1 MPKRAILYTDGASFG
16 NPGPA
21 GIGVVLTDE
30 SGNVLERLSEPI
42 GYATNNEAEYR
53 ALIRGLERAVALG
66 VEELTWYA
74 DSELVVRQWTGQYR
88 VKQPHLAQ
96 LLAQARALAQ
106 KIPRFVARHTLRGGN
121 TEADALAKQG
131 ARMAEKQ
138 QTPNASSQNP
148 QASARTSAT
157 PTPHQA
163 VERYL
168 HQIRT
173 VAQSPHTT
181 NELSYHGA
189 LQTLLQALLPQLQI
203 VHEPTR
209 TVAGRPDF
217 VLLQNGMPVGYV
229 EAEAYGADLDNL
241 PPHARAQNE
250 AFQQHLENF
259 LLTSF
264 LEFRLYRAGQE
275 VMRARLPQP
284 PPQGKISLPAQ
295 NTQELIDLLRA
306 FGSHLPAPVA
316 DARTLAQHLAQRA
329 RLLKTIVEQSLHAQL
344 KQPPDAPLELRNL
357 YRALQSAL
365 LPDLAPSEFADL
377 YAQTIAYGLFA
388 ARCYAPQA
396 RFTRHDAARVIPDT
410 IPFLKRLLGTLT
422 MHELEPELAWL
433 MDDLASL
440 LARADI
446 HAILQDFG
454 RREGREDP
462 VVHFYEDFL
471 TAYDPN
477 QREVRGVYYTPEPV
491 VQFIVRAVDA
501 VLRHEFGFTQGLMEP
516 NALILDPACG
526 TGSFLYE
533 IVHQVHAQVVRSL
546 GAGQWADYA
555 REQLAP
561 RLFGFEL
568 LMAPYTIA
576 HLKLTLELHHLGAP
590 PTERLR
596 IYLTNA
602 LDPAVKPA
610 ELLLGEFITREASE
624 AAEVKRDKP
633 ILVVLG
639 NPPYSGHSAN
649 RSVIEIREK
658 VNGRTRTRKQLTW
671 IGKLVE
677 EYKQVN
683 GQPLEEKNPKW
694 LQDDYVKFLRF
705 AEWRI
710 QQTGQGVVAFITNHA
725 YLDNPTF
732 RGMRAHLLK
741 NFQKLYIVNLHGN
754 ARRKERA
761 PDGNPDENV
770 FDIQQ
775 GVAILIAIRHPEAEP
790 TDAPVR
796 YYDVWGSREAKYQFL
811 REATLD
817 AIPWTPL
824 TPRAPMYLFVPQDT
838 AREEEYLQGWRIPDI
853 FPVHSVGIVT
863 ARDSLTIHRTPDAVW
878 KTVCELVKQDAKTA
892 RQMFRLG
899 ERTSDERIES
909 LLKDLRDAGVPNESA
924 KHYIVP
930 ILYRPFDIRYTFYT
944 GVANG
949 FHERPRPEVMR
960 HLLTGKN
967 QALITTRGQAQQ
979 EPYWSK
985 VFVTSIPN
993 EGHFATDIAYTFPLY
1008 LHETQQGGQSS
1019 LLPDAVRRVNLRK
1032 EFMEALSRVL
1042 GRSPAPEAVLGYLYA
1057 VLHSPAYRTRYAE
1070 FLKRDFP
1077 RVPLPPDA
1085 TTFDALAQHGMA
1097 LINLHLL
1104 RDPRLQEPLCKYPV
1118 EGDHRVERVEYDATP
1133 QRVWIN
1139 ASQYFEPVPPK
1150 VWAFRVGGYQVCEK
1164 WLQERKGTPLSLDE
1178 RLTYQKMVT
1187 AIAHTLTA
1195 QQQIDTLVRQAWGW

>member
-1 MPKRAILYTDGASFG
+1 MLSGMPKRAILYTDGASFG

-42 GYATNNEAEYR
+42 GDATNNEAEYR
-53 ALIRGLERAVALG
+53 ALIRGLERAIALG

-88 VKQPHLAQ
+88 VNQPHLAQ
-96 LLAQARALAQ
+96 LLAQARALAKQ
-106 KIPRFVARHTLRGGN
+106 IPRLIARHTRRGGN

-131 ARMAEKQ
+131 ARLAQ
-138 QTPNASSQNP
+138 QQRVSHKAPSRTAP
-148 QASARTSAT
+148 Q
-157 PTPHQA
+157 QA

-168 HQIRT
+168 HQLHAI
-173 VAQSPHTT
+173 AQSPHTT
-181 NELSYHGA
+181 GELSYHGA
-189 LQTLLQALLPQLQI
+189 LEALLQATLPALQI

-217 VLLQNGMPVGYV
+217 VLLRHNTPVGYV

-241 PPHARAQNE
+241 PPNARTQNE
-250 AFQQHLENF
+250 AFKRHLDNF
-259 LLTSF
+259 LLTNF

-275 VMRARLPQP
+275 VRRARLPQP
-284 PPQGKISLPAQ
+284 SAQGKITAPEQSVR
-295 NTQELIDLLRA
+295 ELIDLLVA
-306 FGSHLPAPVA
+306 FGDYAPEAVG
-316 DARTLAQHLAQRA
+316 DAKTLARHLAQRA
-329 RLLKTIVEQSLHAQL
+329 RLLKAIVEQSLHTQL

-365 LPDLAPSEFADL
+365 LHDLTPSDFADL

-422 MHELEPELAWL
+422 MHELEPELVWL

-440 LARADI
+440 LERADMPT
-446 HAILQDFG
+446 ILQDFG
-454 RREGREDP
+454 AREGREDP

-471 TAYDPN
+471 AAYDPT

-501 VLRHEFGFTQGLMEP
+501 VLRHEFGMAQGLMEP
-516 NALILDPACG
+516 KALILDPACG

-533 IVHQVHAQVVRSL
+533 VIHRVHAQVVQSL

-555 REQLAP
+555 REHLVP

-576 HLKLTLELHHLGAP
+576 HLKLALELQHLGAP

-649 RSVIEIREK
+649 RSVITTQET
-658 VNGRTRTRKQLTW
+658 VNGRTRIRRELTW
-671 IGKLVE
+671 IGKLME
-677 EYKQVN
+677 AYKMVD
-683 GQPLEEKNPKW
+683 GQPLDEKNPKW
-694 LQDDYVKFLRF
+694 LQDDYVKFIRF

-741 NFQKLYIVNLHGN
+741 TFQKLYILNLHGN
-754 ARRKERA
+754 ARRNERA
-761 PDGNPDENV
+761 PDGSPDENV

-775 GVAILIAIRHPEAEP
+775 GVAILIAIRRPEMKAS
-790 TDAPVR
+790 DAPVR
-796 YYDVWGSREAKYQFL
+796 YYDVWGSREAKYEFL
-811 REATLD
+811 RMATLD
-817 AIPWTPL
+817 AIEWVPL
-824 TPRAPMYLFVPQDT
+824 NPRAPMYLFVPQDT
-838 AREEEYLQGWRIPDI
+838 ALEEEYLKGWRIPDI
-853 FPVHSVGIVT
+853 FYVHSVGIIT
-863 ARDSLTIHRTPDAVW
+863 ARDSLTIHRTPEAVW
-878 KTVCELVKQDAKTA
+878 QTVCEFVRMDPEMA
-892 RQMFRLG
+892 RERFRLG
-899 ERTSDERIES
+899 RDVRDWSVARAQQ
-909 LLKDLRDAGVPNESA
+909 DLRDAGVPDESA
-924 KHYIVP
+924 KAHIIP
-930 ILYRPFDIRYTFYT
+930 ILYRPFDVRYTFYT
-944 GVANG
+944 GKSRG
-949 FHERPRPEVMR
+949 FHCRPRPEVMR
-960 HLLTGKN
+960 HLLAGENVALVVGRAGSATGDEEWN
-967 QALITTRGQAQQ
+967 I
-979 EPYWSK
+979 
-985 VFVTSIPN
+985 VFVSAHPVDLNIFRRGGG
-993 EGHFATDIAYTFPLY
+993 EVFPLR
-1008 LHETQQGGQSS
+1008 LLAETRRNQEVLFSDSGH
-1019 LLPDAVRRVNLRK
+1019 RVNLRK
-1032 EFMEALSRVL
+1032 EFLEALGRVL
-1042 GRSPAPEAVLGYLYA
+1042 GRSPAPEEALGYLYA
-1057 VLHSPAYRTRYAE
+1057 ILHSPAYRARYAE

-1085 TTFDALAQHGMA
+1085 ATFDALMHLGKG
-1097 LINLHLL
+1097 LIDLHLL
-1104 RDPRLQEPLCKYPV
+1104 RAPDLQPPLCKYPV
-1118 EGDHRVERVEYDATP
+1118 EGDHRVERVRYDDTR

-1139 ASQYFEPVPPK
+1139 EAQYFEPVPPE
-1150 VWAFRVGGYQVCEK
+1150 VWAFRVGGYPVCEK

-1178 RLTYQKMVT
+1178 RLTYQKVVT
-1187 AIAHTLTA
+1187 AIARTLEVQKA
-1195 QQQIDTLVRQAWGW
+1195 IDAHVRQAWGW